1 MSENKL
7 TQEEMEN
14 RIKSAESEL
23 RILRQELEL
32 TKGGPEVAHTKGG
45 SLFVK
50 VLSGIFAMAVFLM
63 FIGFITGT
71 NDGRVSVPAGGNDT
85 TTDSDGKLRNCIRS
99 ALGGAPSC
107 SDCEKIW
114 RTTSFNGGSRQ
125 ECRGIRSAGGD
136 RCELECR

>member
-50 VLSGIFAMAVFLM
+50 VLSGIF
-63 FIGFITGT
+63 GT